1 MRKKAKSF
9 AVEEE
14 QYDRLFALFRENYVE
29 ISISYCVNRYI
40 KEFLEYLIV
49 VQKEMKKDTS
59 YTVPMTYIIET
70 IAREPIFKKF
80 DTESAIKEEVK
91 ELQKKYETYIR
102 KNPGM
107 ESAFDKENIVKDG
120 SFFKYLKAVMKIVA
134 IEETKLCRELTDDEF
149 AEKIKQYGGK
159 GLQRY
164 AIEDYYPKL
173 ERLKDITKRNK
184 KRGDK

>member
-14 QYDRLFALFRENYVE
+14 QYDRLFTLFRENYVE

-40 KEFLEYLIV
+40 KEFLEYLNA
-49 VQKEMKKDTS
+49 VQNELKKDTS

-80 DTESAIKEEVK
+80 DTESATKEEVK

-120 SFFKYLKAVMKIVA
+120 SFLKYLEAIIKMIVV
-134 IEETKLCRELTDDEF
+134 EETKLRRELTDDEF
-149 AEKIKQYGGK
+149 VKMIEQHGGK
-159 GLQRY
+159 GLLKYVR
-164 AIEDYYPKL
+164 EDFYPKI
-173 ERLKDITKRNK
+173 ERIKNIMKRK
-184 KRGDK
+184 KGDK